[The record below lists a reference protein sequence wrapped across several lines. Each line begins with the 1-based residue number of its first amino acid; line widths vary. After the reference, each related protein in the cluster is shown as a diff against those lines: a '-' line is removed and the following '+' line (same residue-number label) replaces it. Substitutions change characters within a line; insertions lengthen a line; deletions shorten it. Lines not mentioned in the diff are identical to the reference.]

1 MMTTRA
7 LHQLLDDSAS
17 RFPDNVAVEETETG
31 SISYAELARLSDRV
45 WDHLLQLRVGPGDR
59 VGICMRKSADAVA
72 SIFGIMKTGAADVPA
87 DPTAPATRNAF
98 IFHDCAVKVLI
109 VEARQ
114 AEALRLEFSQVAFAP
129 EMVVLDGTGAGV
141 PLTNA
146 LDRLDA
152 VSPASSVPSAVPES
166 SQLAY
171 SLYTSGSTGRPKGVM
186 LSYGNDQGL
195 HKYTRHRAKE
205 ILFRESAA
213 LFAVDYRKQTVAMI
227 KQNIEKYYELRG
239 LEGRHRSI
247 WNLHEK
253 NRRRI
258 V

>member
-1 MMTTRA
+1 
-7 LHQLLDDSAS
+7 
-17 RFPDNVAVEETETG
+17 
-31 SISYAELARLSDRV
+31 
-45 WDHLLQLRVGPGDR
+45 
-59 VGICMRKSADAVA
+59 
-72 SIFGIMKTGAADVPA
+72 MKTGAAYVPA

-114 AEALRLEFSQVAFAP
+114 AEALGLAFSQVAFAH
-129 EMVVLDGTGAGV
+129 EMVVLDRTGAGV
-141 PLTNA
+141 AFTNA

-152 VSPASSVPSAVPES
+152 ISSLLRAQRSSRVIATGQHPLHFGINRSAD
-166 SQLAY
+166 
-171 SLYTSGSTGRPKGVM
+171 GVM

-227 KQNIEKYYELRG
+227 KQNIKKYYELEG